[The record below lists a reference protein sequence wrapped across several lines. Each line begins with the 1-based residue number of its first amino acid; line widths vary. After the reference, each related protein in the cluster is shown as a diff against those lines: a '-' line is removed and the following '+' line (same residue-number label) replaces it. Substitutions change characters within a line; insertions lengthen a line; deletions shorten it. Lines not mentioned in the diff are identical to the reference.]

1 MARLGN
7 TTKFYIRSVYTDS
20 PTEPTVTAYHYGW
33 LGCETANSLNRTQE
47 AVECSD
53 KSDTWAR
60 FIAGKRGGTIEAT
73 AYADNDDTHQAGLLE
88 ALHNGTKVWVL
99 IGISES
105 SMAID
110 EDDEILEGDLM
121 RGVITAI
128 SDTND
133 FGACASRTFSLTLD
147 EDIDHTEPEDEQA
160 APAAGNEQAPGGI
173 SNTPG
178 TEAVP
183 EDVTQNNP

>member
-1 MARLGN
+1 MAARLGN
-7 TTKFYIRSVYTDS
+7 TTKFYIRTSHTS
-20 PTEPTVTAYHYGW
+20 GTPPTTAYHYGW

-73 AYADNDDTHQAGLLE
+73 AYADNDDAQQAALLD
-88 ALHNGTKVWVL
+88 ALHNGAKVWVL
-99 IGISES
+99 VGVSES

-110 EDDEILEGDLM
+110 ESDEILEGDLM
-121 RGVITAI
+121 RGVITGI

-133 FGACASRTFSLTLD
+133 FGAVASRTFSLTLD
-147 EDIDHTEPEDEQA
+147 GDIDHTEPAEPEAAQN
-160 APAAGNEQAPGGI
+160 APAGGETPGG
-173 SNTPG
+173 
-178 TEAVP
+178 TEQRP
-183 EDVTQNNP
+183 EDATQNNP

>member
-7 TTKFYIRSVYTDS
+7 ITKFYIRSVYTDS

-73 AYADNDDTHQAGLLE
+73 AYADNDDPHQAGLLE

-147 EDIDHTEPEDEQA
+147 EDIDHTEPEEESE
-160 APAAGNEQAPGGI
+160 PAANIPSTVPGNGEEQ
-173 SNTPG
+173 
-178 TEAVP
+178 VP
-183 EDVTQNNP
+183 EQYINPNNP

>member
-7 TTKFYIRSVYTDS
+7 ITKFYIRSAHTS
-20 PTEPTVTAYHYGW
+20 GTPPTTAYHYTW

-73 AYADNDDTHQAGLLE
+73 AYADNDDTQQAGLLDS
-88 ALHNGTKVWVL
+88 LHNGTKVWVL

-110 EDDEILEGDLM
+110 ESDEIVEGDLM

-133 FGACASRTFSLTLD
+133 FGACASRQFSLTLD
-147 EDIDHTEPEDEQA
+147 GEIDHTEPEDEEQSV
-160 APAAGNEQAPGGI
+160 PAANIP
-173 SNTPG
+173 STVPG
-178 TEAVP
+178 TGEEQVP
-183 EDVTQNNP
+183 EQYTNPNNP

>member
-7 TTKFYIRSVYTDS
+7 ITKFYIRTVYTDS

-60 FIAGKRGGTIEAT
+60 FIPGKLGGTVEAT
-73 AYADNDDTHQAGLLE
+73 AYADNSDGRQAALLDGL
-88 ALHNGTKVWVL
+88 HTGQKVWVL
-99 IGISES
+99 TGVREASAAVDES
-105 SMAID
+105 
-110 EDDEILEGDLM
+110 DEIQEGDLM
-121 RGVITAI
+121 QGVITAI

-133 FGACASRTFSLTLD
+133 FGAVASRTFSMTVD
-147 EDIDHTEPEDEQA
+147 GEIEHTDPEDQE
-160 APAAGNEQAPGGI
+160 E
-173 SNTPG
+173 
-178 TEAVP
+178 E
-183 EDVTQNNP
+183 EE

>member
-7 TTKFYIRSVYTDS
+7 TTKFYIRTSHTS
-20 PTEPTVTAYHYGW
+20 GTPPTTAYHYGW

-73 AYADNDDTHQAGLLE
+73 AYADNGDDNQAALLD
-88 ALHNGTKVWVL
+88 ALHNGAKVWVL
-99 IGISES
+99 VGVSES
-105 SMAID
+105 STAID
-110 EDDEILEGDLM
+110 QSDEILEGDLM
-121 RGVITAI
+121 RGVITGI

-133 FGACASRTFSLTLD
+133 FGAVASRTFSLTLD
-147 EDIDHTEPEDEQA
+147 GEIDNTEPAEPEAAQN
-160 APAAGNEQAPGGI
+160 APAGGETPGG
-173 SNTPG
+173 
-178 TEAVP
+178 TEQRP
-183 EDVTQNNP
+183 EDATQNNP

>member
-20 PTEPTVTAYHYGW
+20 PTQPTVTAYHYGW

-73 AYADNDDTHQAGLLE
+73 AYADNDDTRQAGLLE

-99 IGISES
+99 IGIRES
-105 SMAID
+105 SLAID
-110 EDDEILEGDLM
+110 EDDEIVEGDLM

-147 EDIDHTEPEDEQA
+147 EDIDHTEPEEDEESE
-160 APAAGNEQAPGGI
+160 PAANIPSTVPGNGEEQ
-173 SNTPG
+173 
-178 TEAVP
+178 VP
-183 EDVTQNNP
+183 EQYINPNNP